1 MPRTNVGKTVSKMTR
16 KERDEMIVRCAFA
29 RMGIYSQSDMARA
42 IGAGDSTISKAFKDG
57 LSPRMIFRM
66 HAVVDFTPEERE
78 ELLWNRL

>member
-1 MPRTNVGKTVSKMTR
+1 MPRTNVGKSVSKMTR

-42 IGAGDSTISKAFKDG
+42 IGAGDSTISKAFSQG
-57 LSPRMIFRM
+57 LSPKMIFRI

-78 ELLWNRL
+78 ELLWKRL